1 MEIPHTVTARKDTGL
16 FNAKVGIWLFLA
28 SEVMLFGGL
37 FSAYVFLRIYADYP
51 WPERALP
58 IVPGLINTFVLIG
71 SSVTVVF
78 AWASLKMRQWRRFQ
92 IFMAITI
99 GCAAVFMVL
108 KTIEYKAKWGHQAV
122 RMDDFTII
130 EGHAHYATILSDGK
144 VEHFH
149 TKKEATKAGEK
160 DAEVANKAAAAAKGK
175 DEESGGSGKA
185 DLWKAGKPF
194 KANVLL
200 FKPETIDFSLVRAH
214 ESWVNAMLEQ
224 TGKRNS
230 KLITAEDIFLYGY
243 IEDYSGT
250 KSDPRSSKERAQK
263 EAEMVKE
270 YATAE
275 EKRGHKF
282 GENSLFIP
290 AGTPLSYA
298 LLEKARKVF
307 VAGRAHN
314 AETRTAILRENWKSV
329 RRDLPDDKYWDQ
341 APEAKIDP
349 AIQLDEQLD
358 AEGNCTAGSKVVSLV
373 STLSFRMD
381 PPQPIIIKRSW
392 IKRPVKGQ
400 DGRAELRDDTSLNA
414 GDGEGGASGLL
425 ESPLALSVD
434 AIDFRWMAQK
444 AEEAGND
451 PMEVIEQ
458 SWIFS
463 KANKKGSTYKK
474 IWKVHK
480 KRIAELEQHLI
491 DKYGKDE
498 EGKPRR
504 VATETDRYR
513 VSWQDFVHYA
523 RAEHDRLMPGDS
535 GFDDLRPKFWNGFAG
550 PNHKDEEIHKLHA
563 FPELEIPH
571 HKVSLQ
577 SMFTPKWNT
586 YYAIYFTLTGLHGLH
601 VVGGA
606 LVLGYYLFFSK
617 GLYRSNPERLANRV
631 EIGGLFWHFVDLVWI
646 FLFPILYLM

>member
-1 MEIPHTVTARKDTGL
+1 MEIPYTVTARKDTGL

-37 FSAYVFLRIYADYP
+37 FSGYVFLRIYADYP

-92 IFMAITI
+92 VFMAITI

-108 KTIEYKAKWGHQAV
+108 KAIEYKAKWEHQAV
-122 RMDDFTII
+122 RMDDFAII

-149 TKKEATKAGEK
+149 TKKEAKKAGEK
-160 DAEVANKAAAAAKGK
+160 DAEVANKSAAGAKEK
-175 DEESGGSGKA
+175 DEESGGPGKA
-185 DLWKAGKPF
+185 DIWKAGKPF
-194 KANVLL
+194 KANTVL
-200 FKPETIDFSLVRAH
+200 FQPETIDFSVVRAH
-214 ESWVNAMLEQ
+214 EPWIANMLEQ
-224 TGKRNS
+224 ASKRKS
-230 KLITAEDIFLYGY
+230 KLVTSEDVFLYGH
-243 IEDYSGT
+243 IEDYAGTESEPISG
-250 KSDPRSSKERAQK
+250 KDRAKQ
-263 EAEMVKE
+263 EADVVKE
-270 YATAE
+270 YGKAE
-275 EKRGHKF
+275 ENLAHKYKK
-282 GENSLFIP
+282 NSLYIP
-290 AGTPLSYA
+290 AGTPLGYE
-298 LLEKARKVF
+298 LIKKARKVF
-307 VAGRAHN
+307 IAGRAHN
-314 AETRTAILRENWKSV
+314 AATRTAILKENWKRV
-329 RRDLPDDKYWDQ
+329 KKAFPEDNYWEQ
-341 APEAKIDP
+341 TPEAKID
-349 AIQLDEQLD
+349 AATQLDEQVD
-358 AEGNCTAGSKVVSLV
+358 EAGKCIAGSKVVSLV
-373 STLSFRMD
+373 STLSFKMD
-381 PPQPIIIKRSW
+381 PPQPLIIKRSW
-392 IKRPVKGQ
+392 IKRPVKGK
-400 DGRAELRDDTSLNA
+400 DGKAELRDDTSLNA
-414 GDGEGGASGLL
+414 GEGEGGAPGLL
-425 ESPLALSVD
+425 ESPVALSVD

-463 KANKKGSTYKK
+463 KDNKNGSTYRK

-480 KRIAELEQHLI
+480 KRIGELEQRLI
-491 DKYGKDE
+491 DKYGRDE
-498 EGKPRR
+498 EGKPKR

-513 VSWQDFVHYA
+513 VTWQDFVHYA
-523 RAEHDRLMPGDS
+523 RAEHDRLMPGDP

-550 PNHKDEEIHKLHA
+550 PNHKDEEIHELHA

-617 GLYRSNPERLANRV
+617 GLYRRNPEWLANRV
-631 EIGGLFWHFVDLVWI
+631 EVGGLFWHFVDLVWI

>member
-1 MEIPHTVTARKDTGL
+1 
-16 FNAKVGIWLFLA
+16 
-28 SEVMLFGGL
+28 
-37 FSAYVFLRIYADYP
+37 
-51 WPERALP
+51 
-58 IVPGLINTFVLIG
+58 
-71 SSVTVVF
+71 
-78 AWASLKMRQWRRFQ
+78 
-92 IFMAITI
+92 
-99 GCAAVFMVL
+99 MVL
-108 KTIEYKAKWGHQAV
+108 KTIEYKAKWEHQAV

-149 TKKEATKAGEK
+149 TKNEAKKAGEK
-160 DAEVANKAAAAAKGK
+160 DAEVANKAAVAAKGK

-185 DLWKAGKPF
+185 NLWKAGKPF

-230 KLITAEDIFLYGY
+230 KLITAEDTFLYGH
-243 IEDYSGT
+243 IEDYSGI
-250 KSDPRSSKERAQK
+250 KSDPRSSKERARK
-263 EAEMVKE
+263 EAELVKE

-275 EKRGHKF
+275 EKRDHKF

-314 AETRTAILRENWKSV
+314 AETRTAILREKWKSV
-329 RRDLPDDKYWDQ
+329 RRDLPDEKYWDQ
-341 APEAKIDP
+341 APEARIDS
-349 AIQLDEQLD
+349 ATDLAEEVDE
-358 AEGNCTAGSKVVSLV
+358 EGNCTAGSKVVSLV

-414 GDGEGGASGLL
+414 GEGEGGSTGLL

-444 AEEAGND
+444 AEEAGNV

-463 KANKKGSTYKK
+463 KANKNGSTYKK

-480 KRIAELEQHLI
+480 KRIAELEQRLI

-513 VSWQDFVHYA
+513 VTWQDFMHYA

-617 GLYRSNPERLANRV
+617 GLYRSDPEWLANRV